1 MPVLKTTR
9 KEKGMSNKKKRK
21 AARKRRDLKKDLNPI
36 ITINEPDECLYVI
49 ADFSLPGCNTIRR
62 VMSKRMKAS
71 GNITAVTYTGVVGP
85 DRTCRSK
92 TGILEMK
99 DVPPEKF
106 WASVR
111 VIEQLYRLRG
121 GTSEIR
127 NYNGLTVREAAERMK
142 MLNSALV
149 WTGNECDQIN
159 L

>member
-1 MPVLKTTR
+1 MA
-9 KEKGMSNKKKRK
+9 NKKKRK

-62 VMSKRMKAS
+62 IMSKRMKAS

-85 DRTCRSK
+85 DRTCHSK
-92 TGILEMK
+92 TGVLEMRN
-99 DVPPEKF
+99 VPPEKF
-106 WASVR
+106 WASMR
-111 VIEQLYRLRG
+111 ILEQLYRLRG

-127 NYNGLTVREAAERMK
+127 NYDGLTVREAAERMK
-142 MLNSALV
+142 RLNSAQV
-149 WTGNECDQIN
+149 WVGEECDRIN

>member
-1 MPVLKTTR
+1 
-9 KEKGMSNKKKRK
+9 MSNKKKRK